1 MVPLNLVLMKRMSV
15 YQRQMMTNKD
25 RRLKMMSE
33 ILNGMRII
41 KVEKKK
47 KVLLIFDCFFFL
59 YSP

>member
-1 MVPLNLVLMKRMSV
+1 MILMVPLNLVLMKRMSV

-47 KVLLIFDCFFFL
+47 KYF
-59 YSP
+59 